1 MSSQAQQEI
10 IEEFALF
17 DDWMDKYEHLIE
29 LGKSLPLIQEQY
41 KTDQYIIK
49 GCQSKVWLRA
59 EQKEGFVYFSA
70 DSDAIITKGIVSVL
84 IRAFSGMSPQDIVNA
99 PTDFINEIGL
109 SDHLSPTR
117 ANGLVAMIKQMKLYA
132 TAFAAQNNAKI

>member
-1 MSSQAQQEI
+1 MITGTQQEI
-10 IEEFALF
+10 IDEFALF
-17 DDWMDKYEHLIE
+17 DDWMDKYDHLIS
-29 LGKSLPLIQEQY
+29 LGKTLPLIGEQY
-41 KTDQYIIK
+41 KTEEHVIK

-59 EQKEGFVYFSA
+59 EQQEGGVHYWA

-84 IRAFSGMSPQDIVNA
+84 VRAFSGLDAQDIVDA

-132 TAFAAQNNAKI
+132 AAFVAQNNV

>member
-1 MSSQAQQEI
+1 MITEAQQEI

-17 DDWMDKYEHLIE
+17 DDWMDKYEHLIG
-29 LGKSLPLIQEQY
+29 LGKTLPLIDPQF

-59 EQKEGFVYFSA
+59 EQQDGRVYFWA

-84 IRAFSGMSPQDIVNA
+84 IRAFSGLSAQDIVNA
-99 PTDFINEIGL
+99 PTDFIKEIGL
-109 SDHLSPTR
+109 NDHLSPTR
-117 ANGLVAMIKQMKLYA
+117 ANGLVSMIKQMKLYA
-132 TAFAAQNNAKI
+132 TAFAAQNNG

>member
-1 MSSQAQQEI
+1 MITEAQQDI

-17 DDWMDKYEHLIE
+17 DDWMDKYEHLIG
-29 LGKSLPLIQEQY
+29 LGKDLPLIDEQY

-59 EQKEGFVYFSA
+59 EQKDGLVYFSA

-84 IRAFSGMSPQDIVNA
+84 IRAFSGLSPQDIVNA

-132 TAFAAQNNAKI
+132 TAFAAQNHA

>member
-29 LGKSLPLIQEQY
+29 LGKTLPLIQEQY

-132 TAFAAQNNAKI
+132 TAFAAQNNA

>member
-1 MSSQAQQEI
+1 MITGTQQEI
-10 IEEFALF
+10 IDEFALF
-17 DDWMDKYEHLIE
+17 DDWMDKYDHLIS
-29 LGKSLPLIQEQY
+29 LGKTLPLIGEQY
-41 KTDQYIIK
+41 KTEEHVIK

-59 EQKEGFVYFSA
+59 EQQEDGVHYWA

-84 IRAFSGMSPQDIVNA
+84 VRAFSGLDAQDIVNA

-132 TAFAAQNNAKI
+132 AAFVAQNNV

>member
-1 MSSQAQQEI
+1 VHY
-10 IEEFALF
+10 
-17 DDWMDKYEHLIE
+17 W
-29 LGKSLPLIQEQY
+29 
-41 KTDQYIIK
+41 
-49 GCQSKVWLRA
+49 
-59 EQKEGFVYFSA
+59 A

-84 IRAFSGMSPQDIVNA
+84 VRAFSGLDAQDIVNA

-132 TAFAAQNNAKI
+132 AAFVAQNNV